1 VGCYPAR
8 GGGLFCF
15 VGKGGG
21 DEQSLRWSR
30 ETVEAEADRQFRARL
45 QSIKDKL
52 DLFGEEALSK
62 EEMAIVAERRAFF
75 YPEPWHPGQLA

>member
-1 VGCYPAR
+1 MSKAF
-8 GGGLFCF
+8 GGVEKLL
-15 VGKGGG
+15 KPKHK
-21 DEQSLRWSR
+21 R
-30 ETVEAEADRQFRARL
+30 EREKIRATQMAEAEADRQFRARL